1 MPQTERL
8 LNPKDG
14 LLSLLSVHSSYTFTM
29 RILVVEDEPKIGH
42 ALKKGLQQEH
52 YAVDHILD
60 GKEGLA
66 MALSEPYDLIILD
79 RMLPNISDGLQLCQ
93 QVRQKGLHMPILM
106 LTAKTQVN
114 DRVEGLENGADD
126 YLAKPFAFEEL
137 LARVRALLR
146 RPEQRLEAALEVGDV
161 ALDPSAFSVTRSG
174 KPILLSSKEFAL
186 LEYLMRNSG
195 RTVTKEMI
203 ISHVWDYDADIL
215 PNTVEVYIGYLR
227 NKLERPF
234 KRAFITTARGFGY
247 RVG

>member
-1 MPQTERL
+1 
-8 LNPKDG
+8 
-14 LLSLLSVHSSYTFTM
+14 M
-29 RILVVEDEPKIGH
+29 RILIVEDEPKIGQ

-52 YAVDHILD
+52 YAVDLVVD

-66 MALSEPYDLIILD
+66 MALTEPYDLLVLD
-79 RMLPNISDGLQLCQ
+79 RMLPNVSDGLSICRE
-93 QVRQKGLHMPILM
+93 VRQRGLQMPILM
-106 LTAKTQVN
+106 LTAKTQI
-114 DRVEGLENGADD
+114 DERVEGLESGADD

-146 RPEQRLEAALEVGDV
+146 RPEKRMDAALLVGDV

-174 KPILLSSKEFAL
+174 KPIALSEKEFSL

-203 ISHVWDYDADIL
+203 ISHVWDYDADVL